1 MQVTVDATNAHS
13 IVAALARNATDRGF
27 PALAESI
34 VVALSQGRGRAV
46 SDAVGAA
53 VGAEADRNATQVCR
67 GPQHPSTPRDGRS
80 TEMSDDVVC
89 MTRSFLEMFG
99 P

>member
-1 MQVTVDATNAHS
+1 MDATNAHS
-13 IVAALARNATDRGF
+13 ILAALARNASDRGF

-53 VGAEADRNATQVCR
+53 VGAEADTNATQVCR
-67 GPQHPSTPRDGRS
+67 GPQHSSNT
-80 TEMSDDVVC
+80 
-89 MTRSFLEMFG
+89 
-99 P
+99 